1 MEEAVTSFLL
11 LLLLFSF
18 CPRAGFALLSF
29 SVSGVEDGLLEKAV
43 PFSICLGVKTRYA
56 LGKIGGRENV
66 RARVLCCWKY

>member
-1 MEEAVTSFLL
+1 MEEAVTSFL

-56 LGKIGGRENV
+56 LGKIGGREIV